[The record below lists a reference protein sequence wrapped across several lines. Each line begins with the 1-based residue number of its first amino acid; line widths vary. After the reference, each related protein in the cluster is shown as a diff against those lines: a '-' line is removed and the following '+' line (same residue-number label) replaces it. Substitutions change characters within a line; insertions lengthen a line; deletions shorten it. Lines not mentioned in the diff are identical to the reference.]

1 MGGKKKYPQVRG
13 YRVPPELHDRLTEW
27 RRTEQ
32 SKQGA
37 PMSESA
43 AVFELLERGLQS
55 RQSPVAVVDLTGKM
69 LAVIVEP
76 FRYTCVPGT
85 PIVDG
90 GPDND
95 NARFRLHDLVR
106 VPLTEGVD
114 RLMVGGNLG
123 EQIGGDESRIFVRER
138 RKCRNCDG
146 EVWVIEHVNLRRFGE
161 LRGSLLDGN

>member
-1 MGGKKKYPQVRG
+1 MGEKKKYPPVRG
-13 YRVPPELHDRLTEW
+13 YRVPPELYDRLHEW

-55 RQSPVAVVDLTGKM
+55 RQSPVSVVDLTGKM

-76 FRYTCVPGT
+76 FRYGCVPGT
-85 PIVDG
+85 PCTDRS
-90 GPDND
+90 PDND
-95 NARFRLHDLVR
+95 NASFRRHDLVR

-114 RLMVGGNLG
+114 KLMVGGMVDG
-123 EQIGGDESRIFVRER
+123 QVGGNGSRIFVRER
-138 RKCRNCDG
+138 RKCRKCHG